1 VVGTEEAVRAAV
13 ARPVSRASGL
23 RHRLGSR

>member
-1 VVGTEEAVRAAV
+1 VVGSEAAVRAAV

-23 RHRLGSR
+23 RHRLAG